1 MNLKIKKN
9 KKKNVHAHNSST
21 ICNWMTKGFKNETH
35 QAKATGYHL
44 KQFIISKW
52 LRIGKM

>member
-1 MNLKIKKN
+1 MNLKIKL
-9 KKKNVHAHNSST
+9 KKNVHAHNSST